1 MFLVVFSL
9 TGVKARTLDPKFM
22 LEIEDE
28 ILMLMRTIF
37 KRAFGNR
44 FYRVVITRF
53 SNHKKGIVIQSAV
66 LVGKLHILI
75 YKLESNNIKHLKK
88 NSGSFLSEV

>member
-1 MFLVVFSL
+1 
-9 TGVKARTLDPKFM
+9 M

-44 FYRVVITRF
+44 FYRVVIIRY

-75 YKLESNNIKHLKK
+75 NLQVRKQQYQALEK
-88 NSGSFLSEV
+88 NLGSFLSGGLKSFQELTGA